1 MENNKTIFLKTD
13 NNTIIN
19 EQAIIWVKKMY
30 DCLEVCAKS
39 SGCSLRGGDTH
50 TICRFNNYDSY
61 NRLNKH
67 FE

>member
-30 DCLEVCAKS
+30 DCLEVCTKP
-39 SGCSLRGGDTH
+39 SGCRLRGGDTH
-50 TICRFNNYDSY
+50 TICSFNNYDNY